1 MMSAQKTNRRGFLKS
16 VGLAA
21 GSLGASRAF
30 SSTGFTAAPGGV
42 PGAGTDGGFRLGLA
56 SYTFRAFGLDET
68 LAMTRRLN
76 LKRVCFKSYHL
87 PLESSAAEI
96 AEIAA
101 KTKSAGLEL
110 YAAGVIYMT
119 TEAEV
124 NHAFDYARAAGLEMI
139 IGVPNWELL
148 DGTEA
153 NIRRTG
159 ISLAIHNHGPTDK
172 LYPTPQSAYD
182 RIRGR
187 DPRLGLC
194 LDVGHTQRCGL
205 DPSESAER
213 FFDRIIDV
221 HIKDVSAAT
230 AQGDTVEAGRG
241 VVDIPQILRTLLRL
255 RYAGTVG
262 MEFEKD
268 EKDPL
273 PGVAESLGY
282 VRGCLAALGAGRP

>member
-1 MMSAQKTNRRGFLKS
+1 MSALKTDRRSFLKN

-30 SSTGFTAAPGGV
+30 SATRIPASLGSL
-42 PGAGTDGGFRLGLA
+42 PGAGSNGGFRLGLA
-56 SYTFRAFGLDET
+56 SYTFRAFGLEET

-76 LKRVCFKSYHL
+76 LKRICFKSFHL
-87 PLESSAAEI
+87 PLESSAVEI
-96 AEIAA
+96 AAVAA

-119 TEAEV
+119 TKDEV
-124 NHAFDYARAAGLEMI
+124 SHAFEYAQAAGLEMM
-139 IGVPNWELL
+139 IGVPDWGLL
-148 DGTEA
+148 DSTEA
-153 NIRRTG
+153 HIRRTG

-172 LYPTPQSAYD
+172 LYPSPQSAYE
-182 RIRGR
+182 RIQGR

-194 LDVGHTQRCGL
+194 LDVGHTQRCGI
-205 DPSESAER
+205 DPAESAER

-221 HIKDVSAAT
+221 HIKDVTAAT

-241 VVDIPQILRTLLRL
+241 IVDIPKILRTLLRL
-255 RYAGTVG
+255 QYAGTVS

-282 VRGCLAALGAGRP
+282 VRGCLAALGAGIP